1 MTGLRLL
8 VSGLWFLFMLWMLTY
23 EMYISFVYSSAMLWV
38 FLPSAQK
45 DKKKSWKAPAILL
58 FSPIVIW
65 NIGLVEYGLKTI
77 DLHCRVL
84 GYFSDTGKVTKPA
97 FCSIRPDAYAQGKR
111 HTDGPLFTTVEHI
124 GVHGFN
130 VLVATGGFVAGL
142 PEVAWET
149 LYMSFAEDP
158 VESGI
163 VNEPKKIRQ
172 KQCMGGKS
180 AQKKSSSRGRGDWM
194 LTSKTVRQLVAKNV
208 KRASKVSPG
217 NPKTFS
223 KKTLAFKTEGKHGN
237 SDNGYYGEL
246 LRTDNLRVPLTLVV
260 PDGTIHQEAYASS
273 DGPVIDVMWK
283 GTISYP
289 PNAQFK
295 FDIPTIYQ
303 LPFLQ
308 PYTGQTKPFPLLISE
323 GMFCGMTLDGAMNV
337 YTQEWHTTV
346 SVDDERL
353 SDTGKLE
360 SEQGWIETVLSPIL
374 Q

>member
-130 VLVATGGFVAGL
+130 VLMATGGFVAGL

-208 KRASKVSPG
+208 KRASKV
-217 NPKTFS
+217 F
-223 KKTLAFKTEGKHGN
+223 
-237 SDNGYYGEL
+237 
-246 LRTDNLRVPLTLVV
+246 
-260 PDGTIHQEAYASS
+260 
-273 DGPVIDVMWK
+273 
-283 GTISYP
+283 
-289 PNAQFK
+289 
-295 FDIPTIYQ
+295 
-303 LPFLQ
+303 
-308 PYTGQTKPFPLLISE
+308 
-323 GMFCGMTLDGAMNV
+323 
-337 YTQEWHTTV
+337 
-346 SVDDERL
+346 
-353 SDTGKLE
+353 
-360 SEQGWIETVLSPIL
+360 
-374 Q
+374 